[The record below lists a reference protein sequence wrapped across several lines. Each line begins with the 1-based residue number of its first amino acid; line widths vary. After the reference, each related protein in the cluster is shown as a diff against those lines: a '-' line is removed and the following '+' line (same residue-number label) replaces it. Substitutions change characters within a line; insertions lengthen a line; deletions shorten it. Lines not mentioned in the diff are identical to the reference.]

1 MPLEYFQQRAK
12 LVFAV
17 MTSMRL
23 FLGTACLL
31 ALTVSADVITDW
43 NGLLLDAIRSED
55 NSPTLAARSLAI
67 LHTAI
72 YDAVNSVERTYQP
85 YFVNATASSGTS
97 SEVAAVAA
105 AHEVLVNLYPTE
117 RARYDTALS
126 NYSAGI
132 PEGPNRDDAMA
143 LGKMVADKILE
154 WRSSDGASTLVPYIP
169 DPAPG
174 HWRRTPPF
182 FRPPDSPQCPFVT
195 PFAMVEGNQF
205 RPSGPPPLTSCRYAD
220 DFNQVKELGAT
231 NSTVRT
237 AEHT

>member
-23 FLGTACLL
+23 FLGTACFL

-85 YFVNATASSGTS
+85 YFVNLVAAPGASA
-97 SEVAAVAA
+97 EVAAVAA
-105 AHEVLVNLYPTE
+105 AHEVLLDLYPTE
-117 RARYDTALS
+117 RARFEDFF
-126 NYSAGI
+126 SAYL
-132 PEGPNRDDAMA
+132 A
-143 LGKMVADKILE
+143 
-154 WRSSDGASTLVPYIP
+154 TVPP
-169 DPAPG
+169 
-174 HWRRTPPF
+174 
-182 FRPPDSPQCPFVT
+182 
-195 PFAMVEGNQF
+195 
-205 RPSGPPPLTSCRYAD
+205 
-220 DFNQVKELGAT
+220 
-231 NSTVRT
+231 
-237 AEHT
+237 